1 MSPVRFEITTR
12 ATPEQVLRA
21 FTDFSERR
29 LETWRRSLDPKTYEV
44 RELGDTW
51 AVARESTAGS
61 PFWVVSRYDW
71 TDPTVVR
78 ARAVETNW
86 GGSSEATYRILPAAG
101 GGSRLQAEWSHLGVS
116 KPHERVLIALLNRF
130 PFSTYIARLHV
141 EALDRYADSER
152 PTLRG

>member
-21 FTDFSERR
+21 FTDFSEQR
-29 LETWRRSLDPKTYEV
+29 LETWRRTLDPKTYEV

-61 PFWVVSRYDW
+61 PFWVVNRYDW
-71 TDPTVVR
+71 SDPGVVR
-78 ARAVETNW
+78 TRAVECSW
-86 GGSSEATYRILPAAG
+86 GGSSHGTYRILPEPD
-101 GGSRLQAEWSHLGVS
+101 GGSRLLAEWTHTGVS
-116 KPHERVLIALLNRF
+116 KPHERVLIAVLNRF
-130 PFSTYIARLHV
+130 PMRTFVARLHV
-141 EALDRYADSER
+141 EALDRYAESDR